1 MPEFVYKAM
10 GSNGGKSQGVIAA
23 ANRVAAL
30 EQLARLG
37 QIPISVEKQKS
48 EQTTQKTR
56 TRRGTRV
63 PARAVEAFSRELSN
77 LLTAGVPLS
86 RAMQIVSR
94 EAALASARRQWSE
107 IRDDVM
113 GGSSLA
119 DALAKWPHSFPP
131 VYVAMIRAGETG
143 GFLDVVLGQIAD
155 FRERERDLIS
165 KVKGA
170 MIYPSIIAVLAVG
183 VLAFLMIYFI
193 PRFSQIFA
201 DFGSALP
208 LLTRIIVTVSKAVT
222 QYGLVFVVGAVIIFA
237 VVRRMLMTET
247 GRRIRERAILRT
259 PGIGGVLSQFALV
272 RFSRMLGTLLG
283 AGVPLVMSLRVAR
296 EAIGNQTLADVVS
309 QSMELVQQG
318 RSLSSSLGN
327 CRVLFPE
334 SVVEMIA
341 VAEESG
347 RLDKELLRLAE
358 TCEIELDRR
367 LRMLVMLAEPLMLF
381 VMAAI
386 VGTVVMGM
394 LLPVFML
401 QELIH

>member
-1 MPEFVYKAM
+1 
-10 GSNGGKSQGVIAA
+10 
-23 ANRVAAL
+23 
-30 EQLARLG
+30 
-37 QIPISVEKQKS
+37 
-48 EQTTQKTR
+48 
-56 TRRGTRV
+56 
-63 PARAVEAFSRELSN
+63 
-77 LLTAGVPLS
+77 
-86 RAMQIVSR
+86 
-94 EAALASARRQWSE
+94 
-107 IRDDVM
+107 
-113 GGSSLA
+113 
-119 DALAKWPHSFPP
+119 
-131 VYVAMIRAGETG
+131 
-143 GFLDVVLGQIAD
+143 VLGQIAD

-208 LLTRIIVTVSKAVT
+208 LLTRIIVTASKAVT
-222 QYGLVFVVGAVIIFA
+222 QYGLVFVVGAVIIFV
-237 VVRRMLMTET
+237 VVRRMLMTEA

-309 QSMELVQQG
+309 QSIELVQQG

-358 TCEIELDRR
+358 TSENELDRR

>member
-1 MPEFVYKAM
+1 
-10 GSNGGKSQGVIAA
+10 
-23 ANRVAAL
+23 
-30 EQLARLG
+30 
-37 QIPISVEKQKS
+37 
-48 EQTTQKTR
+48 
-56 TRRGTRV
+56 
-63 PARAVEAFSRELSN
+63 
-77 LLTAGVPLS
+77 
-86 RAMQIVSR
+86 
-94 EAALASARRQWSE
+94 
-107 IRDDVM
+107 M

-155 FRERERDLIS
+155 FREQERDLIS

-208 LLTRIIVTVSKAVT
+208 LLTRIIVTASKAVT
-222 QYGLVFVVGAVIIFA
+222 QYGLVFVVGAVIIFV
-237 VVRRMLMTET
+237 VVRRMLMTEA

-358 TCEIELDRR
+358 TSENELDRR

>member
-10 GSNGGKSQGVIAA
+10 DSKGGKSQGVIAA
-23 ANRVAAL
+23 ANRAAAL

-37 QIPISVEKQKS
+37 QIPVSVEKQKS

-94 EAALASARRQWSE
+94 EAALSSARRQWSK

-131 VYVAMIRAGETG
+131 VYVAMVRAGETG

-208 LLTRIIVTVSKAVT
+208 LLTRIIVTASKAVT
-222 QYGLVFVVGAVIIFA
+222 QYGLVFVVGAVIIFV
-237 VVRRMLMTET
+237 VVRRMLMTEA

-259 PGIGGVLSQFALV
+259 PGVGGVLSQFALV

-309 QSMELVQQG
+309 QSIELVQQG

-358 TCEIELDRR
+358 TSENELDRR

>member
-1 MPEFVYKAM
+1 MPEFAYKAVD
-10 GSNGGKSQGVIAA
+10 SKGGKSEGVVAA
-23 ANRVAAL
+23 ANRAAAL
-30 EQLARLG
+30 EQIAQLG
-37 QIPISVEKQKS
+37 QIPISVEKQIS
-48 EQTTQKTR
+48 EQTAQKMR
-56 TRRGTRV
+56 TLRGSRV

-86 RAMQIVSR
+86 RAMQIVSK
-94 EAALASARRQWSE
+94 EAALSSARRQWSE

-119 DALAKWPHSFPP
+119 DALAKWPQSFPP

-165 KVKGA
+165 KVKDA

-183 VLAFLMIYFI
+183 VLTFLMTYFI

-222 QYGLVFVVGAVIIFA
+222 QYGLVFVVGAVIIF
-237 VVRRMLMTET
+237 VVLRRMLMTEA

-259 PGIGGVLSQFALV
+259 PGVGRVLSRFALV

-283 AGVPLVMSLRVAR
+283 AGVPLVVSLRVAR
-296 EAIGNQTLADVVS
+296 EAIGNQTMADVVS

-358 TCEIELDRR
+358 TSETELDRR
-367 LRMLVMLAEPLMLF
+367 LRMLVTLAEPLMLF

-386 VGTVVMGM
+386 VGTIVMGM